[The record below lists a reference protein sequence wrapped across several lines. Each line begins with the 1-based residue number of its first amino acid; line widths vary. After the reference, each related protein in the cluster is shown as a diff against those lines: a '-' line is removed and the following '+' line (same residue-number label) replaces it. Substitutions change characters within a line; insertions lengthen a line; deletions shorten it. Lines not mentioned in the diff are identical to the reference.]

1 MPAGAS
7 LCHRCESES
16 SRHGAHLIVRMNGA
30 HICAHYPTGNTH
42 VCTSNWLTK
51 LWYSIFGWLKA
62 VYILPENLLPLCHQQ
77 WFALVAG
84 YRSLICPDFHLLTAS
99 LPTVTDV
106 AAIIIKSQPADLCPT
121 AMDSSDGMLLKL
133 KYKIGAAQVLNSID

>member
-16 SRHGAHLIVRMNGA
+16 SRHGTHLIVHMNGA
-30 HICAHYPTGNTH
+30 HICPTIITH
-42 VCTSNWLTK
+42 VCTSNRLTK
-51 LWYSIFGWLKA
+51 LWYSIFGWLKV
-62 VYILPENLLPLCHQQ
+62 VYILPENLFPLCHQQ

-121 AMDSSDGMLLKL
+121 AMDSSDGMLLQRKH
-133 KYKIGAAQVLNSID
+133 KIGAAKVLNSIE